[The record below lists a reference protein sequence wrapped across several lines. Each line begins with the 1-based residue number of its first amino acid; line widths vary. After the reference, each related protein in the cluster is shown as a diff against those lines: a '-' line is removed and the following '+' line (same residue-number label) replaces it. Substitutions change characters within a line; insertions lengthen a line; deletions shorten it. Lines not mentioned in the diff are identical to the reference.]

1 MCGRYEAQ
9 AITKAQAYAMLLQER
24 YEQQER
30 RLKRQQRKSTD
41 RQEIP
46 PPAPADEKDL
56 PLAVQL
62 HNAIIRQDTQRQAEI
77 MQLIELDLHKKF
89 AVNSMLQAKKAES
102 AASAAEIGAEAEAEA
117 GVDDE
122 AEAEAELGN
131 KA

>member
-1 MCGRYEAQ
+1 
-9 AITKAQAYAMLLQER
+9 MLLQER

-41 RQEIP
+41 GQEIP